1 MNLRLSLTALT
12 IGIVL
17 LAACSKGTVM
27 GGPPPMRT
35 FSFTR
40 VYTGDG
46 PGFPDSS
53 RVAVRDLATWQSVW
67 AQATADQPTP
77 PPLPQIDFEQ
87 EMLLVVAAGQMFPG
101 DEIHVDSV
109 GTRDDQ
115 LVVVVRTVVQCQAF
129 PTPAF
134 PVEIVRTQRWN
145 GFVQYL
151 ENRLQGPQ
159 C

>member
-1 MNLRLSLTALT
+1 MKNRLSVSALI
-12 IGIVL
+12 IGIVV
-17 LAACSKGTVM
+17 LASCSKGTVM

-46 PGFPDSS
+46 PGFPDSA

-87 EMLLVVAAGQMFPG
+87 EMLLVAAAGQRFHRVLGKP
-101 DEIHVDSV
+101 
-109 GTRDDQ
+109 RA
-115 LVVVVRTVVQCQAF
+115 RTAVLN
-129 PTPAF
+129 PR
-134 PVEIVRTQRWN
+134 IR
-145 GFVQYL
+145 
-151 ENRLQGPQ
+151 
-159 C
+159 